1 MNELKI
7 SIKDPKLI
15 YKKLSKEGLQKVEFN
30 DQEQV
35 NFFMKKL
42 CEE

>member
-1 MNELKI
+1 MF
-7 SIKDPKLI
+7 KDRKMDQLN
-15 YKKLSKEGLQKVEFN
+15 FD

-42 CEE
+42 CEELKLDACKFLDV